1 MLQRLGLITLRRLS
15 TNAPHIAWRGE
26 PPGFSRVATGA
37 LDLRRGPQGPVLVAL
52 GKASPHATCSGAYQD
67 SSPVDAGA

>member
-1 MLQRLGLITLRRLS
+1 MRELS
-15 TNAPHIAWRGE
+15 GNGPHLAKKGE
-26 PPGFSRVATGA
+26 PPGFSQVAAGT